1 MVASNPEFLREGSA
15 VGICMIS
22 LVTGAAGFLG
32 SHLCTALLREGHEVV
47 GVDNLITG
55 DISNLSALLD
65 DDRFRFI
72 EGDVSRG
79 LPRLERVDTI
89 FHFASPASPIDYAQ
103 RPLSTLHVNSRG
115 TEHCCEMAVRH
126 RARVLYASSSEI
138 YGDSLE
144 HPQREEYFGNVNSIG
159 PRSCYEEAKRYG
171 EALIAAY
178 RRDDGLDGRM
188 VRIFNTYGPRMR
200 RNDGRVVPT
209 FINEALAA
217 QPLTVFGDGSQTR
230 SLCYVDDLIE
240 AILRF
245 IAIDTP
251 AYWVVNIGNDEEV
264 SVLDIART
272 ISALC
277 GVPLR
282 IRERPLPE
290 NDPRQ
295 RRPDLTR
302 ARALLKWRAQTPMAE
317 GLARTI
323 AWFRRAGRYETTSPD
338 QRRDSR

>member
-1 MVASNPEFLREGSA
+1 
-15 VGICMIS
+15 MIS
-22 LVTGAAGFLG
+22 LVTGAAGFVG
-32 SHLCTALLREGHEVV
+32 SHLCAALLREGHNVV

-55 DISNLSALLD
+55 DISNLSTMLD

-72 EGDVSRG
+72 EADVSEH
-79 LPRLERVDTI
+79 LPELERVDMI

-103 RPLSTLHVNSRG
+103 RPLSTLLVNSRG
-115 TEHCCEMAVRH
+115 TERCCEMAARH
-126 RARVLYASSSEI
+126 GARVLYASTSET
-138 YGDSLE
+138 YGDPLE

-159 PRSCYEEAKRYG
+159 PRSCYDEAKRYG
-171 EALIAAY
+171 EAVIAAY
-178 RRDDGLDGRM
+178 RRSGGLDGRM

-209 FINEALAA
+209 FISEALAG
-217 QPLTVFGDGSQTR
+217 QPLTIFGDGTQTR

-245 IAIDTP
+245 AVIDDP

-264 SVLDIART
+264 SVLEIART
-272 ISALC
+272 ISELC
-277 GVPLR
+277 GAPLR
-282 IRERPLPE
+282 VRHEPLPE

-302 ARALLKWRAQTPMAE
+302 ARALLKWKAQTPMSE

-323 AWFRRAGRYETTSPD
+323 AWVKKAVPA
-338 QRRDSR
+338 